1 VLNYH
6 IIVSQCCDILLVVQV
21 YAIHGRLSHGD
32 VCSWRTRQTSGV
44 VIHRHVQDYTQ
55 IGSASRSSS

>member
-1 VLNYH
+1 VLA
-6 IIVSQCCDILLVVQV
+6 VQV

-32 VCSWRTRQTSGV
+32 VRSWGTCQTSGV

-55 IGSASRSSS
+55 IGSASRSSSQGVCVSYALRCI